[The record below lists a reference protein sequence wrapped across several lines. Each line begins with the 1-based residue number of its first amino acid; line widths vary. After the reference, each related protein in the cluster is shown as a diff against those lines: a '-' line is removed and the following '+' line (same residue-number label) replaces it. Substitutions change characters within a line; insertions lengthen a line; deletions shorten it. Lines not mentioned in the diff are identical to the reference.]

1 MFLRVLG
8 DALARQK
15 RRKGI
20 VLVAVALGTAAASA
34 PADIALDVGDRMSRE
49 LKSFGANL
57 VVVPR
62 GGAAPVRV
70 GGADFSS
77 LHVPAY
83 LAAADVLKVKDNFW
97 KNNILAFA
105 PLLDVPVEVSVA
117 TLDHRGTRSETIGP
131 PAGPSHPV
139 LVRGAWFDRP
149 FHLDGS
155 PVPSPAGATA
165 SDETSRAGL
174 RRINPYWEV
183 EGAWPVEPAPMPEPT
198 SFICIIGAAARLE
211 AAGRGALVGRGLAAS
226 LGVRPGDVLLLRT
239 AAGESGF
246 AVSGILTTGGDEDE
260 MVLAPLEAVQRAAG
274 LDGKLSQVL
283 VSALTTPESAVYERK
298 ALDPRAL
305 SPKEFE
311 SWSCTPFVS
320 SIAYEIEESWPGAE
334 ARVVRRVADAEGAVL
349 GRASGLMLLVAVM
362 GVFGAALTVASALTA
377 GILERRVEIG
387 LLKSLGARDATVI
400 GLFLAEAAML
410 ALVGG
415 LAGSAAGAWLARI
428 LSASVFG
435 SPVAIRPVSIPLAV
449 ACALGITLVGSILP
463 VRRIA
468 GFRPAEVL
476 RGA

>member
-15 RRKGI
+15 RRKAI
-20 VLVAVALGTAAASA
+20 VLVAVVLGTAAASA

-62 GGAAPVRV
+62 GGSAPVRV

-77 LHVPAY
+77 LRVPAY
-83 LAAADVLKVKDNFW
+83 LAAADVLRVKDNFW

-105 PLLDVPVEVSVA
+105 PLLDVSAEVSA
-117 TLDHRGTRSETIGP
+117 AGAP
-131 PAGPSHPV
+131 PRAVV
-139 LVRGAWFDRP
+139 LRGAWFDRP
-149 FHLDGS
+149 FQLDGGS
-155 PVPSPAGATA
+155 TPAPRSGGSGDAPRT
-165 SDETSRAGL
+165 GL
-174 RRINPYWEV
+174 RPLNPFWVV
-183 EGAWPVEPAPMPEPT
+183 EGTWPEEP
-198 SFICIIGAAARLE
+198 GAGPA
-211 AAGRGALVGRGLAAS
+211 ALVGRGLAKA
-226 LGVRPGDVLLLRT
+226 LGVHAGDRLAVRT
-239 AAGESGF
+239 AATDETF
-246 AVSGILTTGGDEDE
+246 FTVSGVLATGGEEDG
-260 MVLAPLEAVQRAAG
+260 MVLAPLEAVQRAAA
-274 LDGKLSQVL
+274 LDGRVSRVL

-305 SPKEFE
+305 GPREFE

-320 SIAYEIEESWPGAE
+320 SIAYEIEQSWPGAE

-349 GRASGLMLLVAVM
+349 GRASGLMILVAIM

-400 GLFLAEAAML
+400 GLFLAEAAIL

-415 LAGSAAGAWLARI
+415 LAGSAAGAWLARL
-428 LSASVFG
+428 LSASVFD

-449 ACALGITLVGSILP
+449 ACALGITLLGSILP

>member
-15 RRKGI
+15 RRKAI
-20 VLVAVALGTAAASA
+20 VLVAVVLGTAAASA

-62 GGAAPVRV
+62 GGSAPVRI

-105 PLLDVPVEVSVA
+105 PILDVPA
-117 TLDHRGTRSETIGP
+117 GLPARGDQANLVPGRTGR
-131 PAGPSHPV
+131 AGIV
-139 LVRGAWFDRP
+139 LRGAWFDRP
-149 FHLDGS
+149 FRLDGGT
-155 PVPSPAGATA
+155 PLPPDAEGAPAPRT
-165 SDETSRAGL
+165 GL
-174 RRINPYWEV
+174 ALLNPYWGI
-183 EGAWPVEPAPMPEPT
+183 EGAWPKEPMESAGTPT
-198 SFICIIGAAARLE
+198 GEVARPQ
-211 AAGRGALVGRGLAAS
+211 ALVGRRLATS
-226 LGVRPGDVLLLRT
+226 LGLRPGDSFAVEAPARD
-239 AAGESGF
+239 AGF
-246 AVSGILTTGGDEDE
+246 IVSGILATGGEEDD
-260 MVLAPLEAVQRAAG
+260 MVLAPLEAVQQAAG
-274 LDGKLSQVL
+274 LEGRLSRVL

-349 GRASGLMLLVAVM
+349 GRASGLMILVAIM

-400 GLFLAEAAML
+400 GLFLAEAATL
-410 ALVGG
+410 GLVGG
-415 LAGSAAGAWLARI
+415 LAGSAAGAWLARL

-435 SPVAIRPVSIPLAV
+435 TPVAIRPVSIPLAV

>member
-62 GGAAPVRV
+62 GGAMPVRV

-105 PLLDVPVEVSVA
+105 PLLDVPAQVSA
-117 TLDHRGTRSETIGP
+117 DRTTAGAP
-131 PAGPSHPV
+131 PDSSRTVV
-139 LVRGAWFDRP
+139 LRGAWLDRP
-149 FHLDGS
+149 FHLDGE
-155 PVPSPAGATA
+155 PAADAARGSVAPEAART
-165 SDETSRAGL
+165 GL
-174 RRINPYWEV
+174 RRLNPYWLV
-183 EGAWPVEPAPMPEPT
+183 EGDWPTEPAAPGIATAP
-198 SFICIIGAAARLE
+198 AAAGSAGPE
-211 AAGRGALVGRGLAAS
+211 AATIPQALVGKRLASA
-226 LGVRPGDVLLLRT
+226 LGVRAGDRLPLRI
-239 AAGESGF
+239 AAGETMF
-246 AVSGILTTGGDEDE
+246 AVSGILNTGGDEEE
-260 MVLAPLEAVQRAAG
+260 MVVAPLEAVQRAAG
-274 LDGKLSQVL
+274 LDGKLSRVL

-305 SPKEFE
+305 SPKDFE

-415 LAGSAAGAWLARI
+415 LVGSAAGAWLARI

>member
-20 VLVAVALGTAAASA
+20 VLVAVVLGTAAASA

-62 GGAAPVRV
+62 GGSAPVHV

-83 LAAADVLKVKDNFW
+83 LDASEVLRVKDNFW

-105 PLLDVPVEVSVA
+105 PLLDVPAEVSVRA
-117 TLDHRGTRSETIGP
+117 ASRSV
-131 PAGPSHPV
+131 V
-139 LVRGAWFDRP
+139 LRGAWFDRP
-149 FHLDGS
+149 FSLDG
-155 PVPSPAGATA
+155 AQEAART
-165 SDETSRAGL
+165 GL
-174 RRINPYWEV
+174 APLNPYWGV
-183 EGAWPVEPAPMPEPT
+183 EGAWPAEPAP
-198 SFICIIGAAARLE
+198 GE
-211 AAGRGALVGRGLAAS
+211 AAPPQALVGRRLATS
-226 LGVRPGDVLLLRT
+226 LGVHPGDVLDIRT
-239 AAGESGF
+239 PVHEGRF
-246 AVSGILTTGGDEDE
+246 LVSGLLTAGGEEDE
-260 MVLAPLEAVQRAAG
+260 MVLAPLEAVQHAAA
-274 LDGKLSQVL
+274 LDGRLSRVL
-283 VSALTTPESAVYERK
+283 VSALTTPESAVYERQ
-298 ALDPRAL
+298 ALDPRSL

-320 SIAYEIEESWPGAE
+320 SIAYEIEHSWPGAE

-349 GRASGLMLLVAVM
+349 GRASGLMILVAIM

-387 LLKSLGARDATVI
+387 LLKSLGARDTTVI
-400 GLFLAEAAML
+400 GLFLAEAAIL

-415 LAGSAAGAWLARI
+415 LAGSAAGAWLARL
-428 LSASVFG
+428 LSTSVFG

-449 ACALGITLVGSILP
+449 GCALGITLLGSILP

>member
-15 RRKGI
+15 RRKAI
-20 VLVAVALGTAAASA
+20 VLVAVVLGTAAASA

-62 GGAAPVRV
+62 GGSAPLRV

-83 LAAADVLKVKDNFW
+83 LPAADVLKVKDNFW
-97 KNNILAFA
+97 KNNILGFA
-105 PLLDVPVEVSVA
+105 PLLDVPAEVNPIVTTGVVPGESSRIV
-117 TLDHRGTRSETIGP
+117 
-131 PAGPSHPV
+131 V
-139 LVRGAWFDRP
+139 LRGAWLDRP
-149 FHLDGS
+149 FQLDGE
-155 PVPSPAGATA
+155 PAAAGPEAAAAPAEA
-165 SDETSRAGL
+165 SRTGL
-174 RRINPYWEV
+174 RRLNPYWLV
-183 EGAWPVEPAPMPEPT
+183 EGDWPAEPAAPGT
-198 SFICIIGAAARLE
+198 AAAPAVGAE
-211 AAGRGALVGRGLAAS
+211 TATTPQALVGKRLATAFAI
-226 LGVRPGDVLLLRT
+226 RTGDRLPLRT
-239 AAGESGF
+239 AAGETGF
-246 AVSGILTTGGDEDE
+246 VISGILTTGGEEDE
-260 MVLAPLEAVQRAAG
+260 MVIAPLEAVQRSAR
-274 LDGKLSQVL
+274 LDGKLSRVL

-320 SIAYEIEESWPGAE
+320 SIAYEIEEAWPGAE

-349 GRASGLMLLVAVM
+349 GRASGLMILVAVM

-400 GLFLAEAAML
+400 GLFLAEASLL

-415 LAGSAAGAWLARI
+415 LAGSAAGAWLARL

-435 SPVAIRPVSIPLAV
+435 TPVAIRPVSIPLAV

>member
-62 GGAAPVRV
+62 GGSEPVRV
-70 GGADFSS
+70 GGTDFSS
-77 LHVPAY
+77 LRVPAY
-83 LAAADVLKVKDNFW
+83 LDAADVLRVKDNFW
-97 KNNILAFA
+97 KNNILDFA
-105 PLLDVPVEVSVA
+105 PLLDVPAEAIAVA
-117 TLDHRGTRSETIGP
+117 GAR
-131 PAGPSHPV
+131 PV
-139 LVRGAWFDRP
+139 LLRGAWFDHP
-149 FHLDGS
+149 FHLDGE
-155 PVPSPAGATA
+155 PAPSPGAA
-165 SDETSRAGL
+165 AAPGEAARAGL
-174 RRINPYWEV
+174 RRLNPYWEV
-183 EGAWPVEPAPMPEPT
+183 EGDWPMEPDPDRDPNLR
-198 SFICIIGAAARLE
+198 FRV
-211 AAGRGALVGRGLAAS
+211 AGRDRNAWREAEGMGALVGRGLAAS
-226 LGVRPGDVLLLRT
+226 LGLRPRDLLTVRTPRG
-239 AAGESGF
+239 AATF
-246 AVSGILTTGGDEDE
+246 VVSGILATGGEEEE
-260 MVLAPLEAVQRAAG
+260 MILAPLQTVQNMAG
-274 LDGKLSQVL
+274 LGGKLSRVL

-298 ALDPRAL
+298 GLDPRSL

-320 SIAYEIEESWPGAE
+320 SIAFEIEKTWPGAE

-349 GRASGLMLLVAVM
+349 GRASGLMTLIAVM

-400 GLFLAEAAML
+400 ALFLAEATIL
-410 ALVGG
+410 ALAGG
-415 LAGSAAGAWLARI
+415 LAGAAAGAWLARL
-428 LSASVFG
+428 LSASIFG
-435 SPVAIRPVSIPLAV
+435 LPVAIRPVSIPLAV
-449 ACALGITLVGSILP
+449 ACALGITLLGSILP

-468 GFRPAEVL
+468 SFRPAEVL

>member
-15 RRKGI
+15 RRKAI
-20 VLVAVALGTAAASA
+20 VLVAVVLGTAAASA

-62 GGAAPVRV
+62 GGSAPVRV

-77 LHVPAY
+77 LRVPAY
-83 LAAADVLKVKDNFW
+83 LAADDVLRVKDNFW

-105 PLLDVPVEVSVA
+105 PLLDVPAEVSA
-117 TLDHRGTRSETIGP
+117 TGARNAAP
-131 PAGPSHPV
+131 PASSRAVV
-139 LVRGAWFDRP
+139 LRGAWFNRP
-149 FHLDGS
+149 FQLDG
-155 PVPSPAGATA
+155 GTTTA
-165 SDETSRAGL
+165 SAGEL
-174 RRINPYWEV
+174 PRTGLLSLNPYWHV
-183 EGAWPVEPAPMPEPT
+183 EGAWPEEA
-198 SFICIIGAAARLE
+198 GAAATLPETVVGRRLATSLGLRLGDRLE
-211 AAGRGALVGRGLAAS
+211 VGTAAS
-226 LGVRPGDVLLLRT
+226 DSTVFT
-239 AAGESGF
+239 I
-246 AVSGILTTGGDEDE
+246 SGIVTTGGEEDD
-260 MVLAPLEAVQRAAG
+260 MVIAPLEVVQQAAG
-274 LDGKLSQVL
+274 LEGRLSRVL

-298 ALDPRAL
+298 ALDPRSL

-320 SIAYEIEESWPGAE
+320 SIAYEIEQSWPGAE

-349 GRASGLMLLVAVM
+349 DRASGLMLLVAVM

-400 GLFLAEAAML
+400 GLFLAEAAIL
-410 ALVGG
+410 GLVGG
-415 LAGSAAGAWLARI
+415 LAGSAAGAWLARL
-428 LSASVFG
+428 LSVSVFG

-449 ACALGITLVGSILP
+449 ACALGITLAGSILP

>member
-15 RRKGI
+15 RRKAI
-20 VLVAVALGTAAASA
+20 VLVAVVLGTAAASA

-62 GGAAPVRV
+62 GGSAPVRV

-97 KNNILAFA
+97 KNNILGFA
-105 PLLDVPVEVSVA
+105 PILDVPAEVSVA
-117 TLDHRGTRSETIGP
+117 TAGRNGGRNEEVGP
-131 PAGPSHPV
+131 PSGPYRSV
-139 LVRGAWFDRP
+139 LLRGAWLDRP
-149 FHLDGS
+149 FRLDGTHA
-155 PVPSPAGATA
+155 PVSTSTA
-165 SDETSRAGL
+165 PDAMTRTGL
-174 RRINPYWEV
+174 RRLNPYWEV
-183 EGAWPVEPAPMPEPT
+183 DGAWPVEPAALPPPT
-198 SFICIIGAAARLE
+198 ETNCVLGAAPRLE
-211 AAGRGALVGRGLAAS
+211 ADGQGALVGRGLAAS
-226 LGVRPGDVLLLRT
+226 LGVKPGDLLRVRT
-239 AAGESGF
+239 ATGETAF
-246 AVSGILTTGGDEDE
+246 AVSGVLATGGEEEE
-260 MVLAPLEAVQRAAG
+260 MLLAPLEAVQETTALR
-274 LDGKLSQVL
+274 GKLSRVL

-349 GRASGLMLLVAVM
+349 RRASGLMILVAIM

-400 GLFLAEAAML
+400 GLFLAEAATL

>member
-77 LHVPAY
+77 LHVPAW
-83 LAAADVLKVKDNFW
+83 LNEADVLKVKDNFW

-105 PLLDVPVEVSVA
+105 PLLDVPAEARVPGRAV
-117 TLDHRGTRSETIGP
+117 
-131 PAGPSHPV
+131 V
-139 LVRGAWFDRP
+139 LRGAWFDRP
-149 FHLDGS
+149 FHLEGGS
-155 PVPSPAGATA
+155 APAPRT
-165 SDETSRAGL
+165 GL
-174 RRINPYWEV
+174 RSLNPYWAV
-183 EGAWPVEPAPMPEPT
+183 EGEWPREPADEEPT
-198 SFICIIGAAARLE
+198 LPFPE
-211 AAGRGALVGRGLAAS
+211 ALVGRELATA
-226 LGVRPGDVLLLRT
+226 LGVHAGSRLALRIGTGET
-239 AAGESGF
+239 AF
-246 AVSGILTTGGDEDE
+246 IVSGILTTGGEEDE
-260 MVLAPLEAVQRAAG
+260 MILAPLETVQRAAG
-274 LDGKLSQVL
+274 LGGKLSQVL

-298 ALDPRAL
+298 AMDPRSL

-349 GRASGLMLLVAVM
+349 GRASGLMILVAIM

-400 GLFLAEAAML
+400 GLFLAEAATL
-410 ALVGG
+410 GLVGG